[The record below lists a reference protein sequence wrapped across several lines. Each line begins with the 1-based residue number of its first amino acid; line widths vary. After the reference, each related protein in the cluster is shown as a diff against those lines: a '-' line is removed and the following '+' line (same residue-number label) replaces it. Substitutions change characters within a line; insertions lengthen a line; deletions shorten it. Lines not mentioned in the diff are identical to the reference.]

1 MWYGVVADFKKQNM
15 DYKELK
21 KIGEWLNTKG
31 YGIDLTDDFWMEEY
45 DWGEHKTRDICQ
57 MLFDYH
63 TEQCNIANV
72 VRRSEQ
78 LLAVAEYVYN
88 HFDNSSSKTAKD
100 YLQDFLSQ

>member
-1 MWYGVVADFKKQNM
+1 MNYE
-15 DYKELK
+15 ELK

-63 TEQCNIANV
+63 TEQCNIADV
-72 VRRSEQ
+72 VWRSEQ
-78 LLAVAEYVYN
+78 LKAYAEYLQTRPDFQERSN
-88 HFDNSSSKTAKD
+88 KD
-100 YLQDFLSQ
+100 LAIDYCDSL

>member
-1 MWYGVVADFKKQNM
+1 MNYE
-15 DYKELK
+15 ELK

-63 TEQCNIANV
+63 TEQCNIADV
-72 VRRSEQ
+72 VGQSEQ
-78 LLAVAEYVYN
+78 LCGNLDKN
-88 HFDNSSSKTAKD
+88 FNCKNMCLTHCIDGNKFWK
-100 YLQDFLSQ
+100 